1 MGDQHLNP
9 CCIIHTGDQSMYH
22 DYGHQ
27 LYMPQDVRLC
37 SICRNWVELS
47 EFRKRTGGGI
57 APECR
62 ECHNSIRA
70 AQRRRQRARRRTKH
84 LQQAVA
90 DINVAS
96 HPPDLHAAA
105 TAVLGVC
112 GGLRGFAR
120 QYAAQFNAAA
130 EGSQMR
136 TSMLLAG
143 VRLITQHATELDTA
157 AVKPEDMSD
166 EELELYLQQNC
177 VDDVSD

>member
-9 CCIIHTGDQSMYH
+9 CCIIHNGGENMYH
-22 DYGHQ
+22 DDGHQ

-37 SICRNWVELS
+37 SVCRNWVELS

-70 AQRRRQRARRRTKH
+70 AQRRRQRARRRTKD

-105 TAVLGVC
+105 TAILGVC
-112 GGLRGFAR
+112 GGLRGFASH
-120 QYAAQFNAAA
+120 YAAQFNAAA
-130 EGSQMR
+130 PGSQMR

-143 VRLITQHATELDTA
+143 VRLVLQCAKELDA
-157 AVKPEDMSD
+157 SDVKPEDMSD
-166 EELELYLQQNC
+166 EELAAYRVEPR
-177 VDDVSD
+177 

>member
-1 MGDQHLNP
+1 MGKAVGNP
-9 CCIIHTGDQSMYH
+9 CCIIHTGGENMYH
-22 DYGHQ
+22 DDGHQ

-37 SICRNWVELS
+37 SVCRNWVELS

-70 AQRRRQRARRRTKH
+70 AQRRRQRARRRTKD

-90 DINVAS
+90 DINVPS

-105 TAVLGVC
+105 TAILGVC
-112 GGLRGFAR
+112 GGLRGFASH
-120 QYAAQFNAAA
+120 YAAQFNAAA
-130 EGSQMR
+130 PGSQMR

-143 VRLITQHATELDTA
+143 VRLVLQCAKELDA
-157 AVKPEDMSD
+157 SDVRPEDMSD
-166 EELELYLQQNC
+166 EELAAYSVEPR
-177 VDDVSD
+177 